1 MRPLVPDQ
9 SSHKAKDILAPLS
22 TDAPE
27 LGFWDH
33 IARTRAEEYLT
44 DEILTACPL
53 PVSLSEPE
61 VSPLVGSFSLD
72 VLPEYSAPGS
82 WATLSDTL
90 RAVDA
95 RHDALLSTP
104 SADLTE
110 NSGLS
115 AEVPGLATPRPD
127 RLPSPVLPGAI
138 APPQLGR
145 PRKVRNS
152 RLAYRMQRFWLTPA
166 YRRMVTLVLPCV
178 VLAVGLLALAS
189 DPRVQEAARTQ
200 YDAAW
205 SAFVDRPSFE
215 VRALRLPDLSPELDF
230 AIRAI
235 LEPQLQKSS
244 FRLDLQSLRAEI
256 EALDAIRFADL
267 RLVGDGVLAVTLTHR
282 VPATLWLT
290 GSTLQVLDAEGHR
303 VGFALSRSAAPDL
316 PLIAGDGANTQ
327 VAEALALFEA
337 ASSLGDRVLGLV
349 RVGERR
355 WDVILTSDQRI
366 RLPEIH
372 AIAAMEKVVALH
384 QAQDLLDRDLMV
396 TDLRNPA
403 RPVLQVSDGALETLR
418 ASRAYLTEVRSR

>member
-1 MRPLVPDQ
+1 MRPINPDQ
-9 SSHKAKDILAPLS
+9 PNTRLAENPGATGLAQ
-22 TDAPE
+22 DPAI
-27 LGFWDH
+27 GFWDH
-33 IARTRAEEYLT
+33 IARTRAQEYLSGEVLA
-44 DEILTACPL
+44 DCRL
-53 PVSLSEPE
+53 PVYPPEPDRTRADIH
-61 VSPLVGSFSLD
+61 VSLD
-72 VLPEYSAPGS
+72 VIPETYNPGG

-95 RHDALLSTP
+95 RPAIDP
-104 SADLTE
+104 SDDPSHAPGT
-110 NSGLS
+110 
-115 AEVPGLATPRPD
+115 PGLATPNTD
-127 RLPSPVLPGAI
+127 RLPNPVLPGAV
-138 APPQLGR
+138 PMQSLSR

-166 YRRMVTLVLPCV
+166 YRRLVTLGLPGAVMC
-178 VLAVGLLALAS
+178 LAVLILAS
-189 DPRVQEAARTQ
+189 DPRVQDAARAQ

-230 AIRAI
+230 AIRGI
-235 LEPQLQKSS
+235 LEPHLPNSS
-244 FRLDLQSLRAEI
+244 FRLDLPGLRTQI

-267 RLVGDGVLAVTLTHR
+267 RLVGDGQLAVTLTHR
-282 VPATLWLT
+282 VPAILWLT
-290 GSTLQVLDAEGHR
+290 EAGLQVLDAEGHR
-303 VGFALSRSAAPDL
+303 VGFALSRDAAPDL
-316 PLIAGDGANTQ
+316 PLIAGDGADAQ

-337 ASSLGDRVLGLV
+337 ASGLRDRVLGLV

-355 WDVILTSDQRI
+355 WDVVLTGEQRI
-366 RLPEIH
+366 RLPEVQ